1 MRITVLGLGIIGSV
15 WSRHWQAD
23 GHVVRTWNRTAKPDA
38 PGFCADLA
46 QVVGGAEAIAI
57 VLADAAAV
65 RAVLMQIAP
74 SLRPGMIVCQHATIG
89 VDDTTEFAATVLA
102 TGAGFIDMPFTG
114 SKPAA
119 EARQVVY
126 YVGDDA
132 GLLAQVEPAYGSISK
147 ARLLIGGIG
156 QAMAL
161 KLAMNLNLAV
171 VYQALA
177 ESFRVATAAGIPAAT
192 YLAALDLNVG
202 KSGLSELKKD
212 KLVRRDWATHFS
224 VKHMHKDL
232 RLALS
237 LAQSLGVT
245 LPQTTTVEQAYQR
258 AVAMGLGDA
267 DFSALA
273 DTLG

>member
-1 MRITVLGLGIIGSV
+1 MRITVLGLGIIGLV
-15 WSRHWQAD
+15 WARHWQAD
-23 GHVVRTWNRTAKPDA
+23 GLEVRSWNRTAKPDA
-38 PGFCADLA
+38 PGFCADPVQA
-46 QVVGGAEAIAI
+46 VSGAEVIAI

-65 RAVLMQIAP
+65 RAVLAQIAP
-74 SLRPGMIVCQHATIG
+74 ALRPGMIVCQHATIG
-89 VDDTTEFAATVLA
+89 VDDTKEFAAIVQA

-126 YVGDDA
+126 YVGDDT
-132 GLLAQVEPAYGSISK
+132 GLLAQVEPAYRTLSK
-147 ARLLIGGIG
+147 ARLPIGGIG

-212 KLVRRDWATHFS
+212 KLVRRDWATQFS

-232 RLALS
+232 RLALA
-237 LAQSLGVT
+237 LATGLGVT

-258 AVAMGLGDA
+258 AVALGFGDA

-273 DTLG
+273 ETLG